1 MSGWEILMLLAL
13 VAIGWWWFDNLKA
26 REAAV
31 SAARTACEAEGVM
44 LLDWTVATTETKLMR
59 NERGRMQLRRAYQFE
74 YTSSGDNRLRG
85 SIVLLG
91 REVVLLN
98 LAQ

>member
-1 MSGWEILMLLAL
+1 MLVAIL
-13 VAIGWWWFDNLKA
+13 AIGWWWFDGLKA

-31 SAARTACEAEGVM
+31 SAARAACETEGCL
-44 LLDWTVATTETKLMR
+44 LLDWTVSMTASKLVR
-59 NERGRMQLRRAYQFE
+59 NARGRMQLQRAYEFE
-74 YTSSGDNRLRG
+74 YTNTGDNRLTG
-85 SIVLLG
+85 SIVMLG